1 MCPTRA
7 WGTSF
12 KIPST
17 ITSPARRMATRA
29 SFFPESTLTRAGAM
43 GVSTVVSSSS
53 RSRMAS

>member
-1 MCPTRA
+1 MSLTPVAPR
-7 WGTSF
+7 S
-12 KIPST
+12 
-17 ITSPARRMATRA
+17 A